1 MGYTE
6 SNSWALA
13 SGDVPS
19 LQPGDKL
26 YLYVQTFNE
35 VGTGA
40 NDIEK
45 AQYLN
50 TNALGSDWSE
60 PVVLTVAPATR
71 SIPNESSTVA
81 EIKSYLDSQS
91 IAYPSTAKKDELL
104 TLIGGTE

>member
-50 TNALGSDWSE
+50 TNALGSEWSE
-60 PVVLTVAPATR
+60 PVILTVAQATR

-81 EIKSYLDSQS
+81 DIKAYLDSQA